1 MLVRKKDGREGK
13 RKAGMKEAKVDGVLG
28 RSGRREKESKGCKG
42 VGRVRENASG
52 VQGVCNS
59 ELR

>member
-1 MLVRKKDGREGK
+1 
-13 RKAGMKEAKVDGVLG
+13 MKEARVDEVLG
-28 RSGRREKESKGCKG
+28 RSGRKEKESKGRK
-42 VGRVRENASG
+42 G

>member
-13 RKAGMKEAKVDGVLG
+13 RKAGMKEARVDEVLG
-28 RSGRREKESKGCKG
+28 RSGRKEKESKGWKRG
-42 VGRVRENASG
+42 VECERMQVG
-52 VQGVCNS
+52 CNS